1 MNGIFQQLL
10 PDIIVKFQN
19 AATHGIEGAEWDTSH
34 VKNLGIRLVQY
45 SAIDTTLKM
54 KSKAELAQIKKDY
67 QHVFVIGEDKAIK
80 VDDGKVDT
88 HADGH
93 VSRYLRREPD
103 SVYTMM
109 INLSSRSEYFG
120 GIVLIKKDEK
130 DEDWHREHGEEEIE
144 EDDENVFDVWENESN
159 STDDTK
165 TYVKPEFNAYH
176 TTIQRYTPEL
186 GSALLIRSDCSHGV
200 HKVTRGKLNT
210 LVLEFWPYADS
221 PVGSK
226 FQSKKDAKSLTRSE
240 EL

>member
-1 MNGIFQQLL
+1 LNGIFQQLL
-10 PDIIVKFQN
+10 PDIIVKFQR
-19 AATHGIEGAEWDTSH
+19 AVTHGIEGAEWDTSN

-67 QHVFVIGEDKAIK
+67 QHVFSIGEKKAVK

-88 HADGH
+88 HADEH
-93 VSRYLRREPD
+93 VSRYMRREPD

-109 INLSSRSEYFG
+109 INLSSRSEFFG

-130 DEDWHREHGEEEIE
+130 DEAVEEIE
-144 EDDENVFDVWENESN
+144 EDDEDIFDVWENESN
-159 STDDTK
+159 STDDMK

-186 GSALLIRSDCSHGV
+186 GSALLVRSETSHGV

-226 FQSKKDAKSLTRSE
+226 FQSKKDARPLTRNE